1 MFKWI
6 RKKILEGVIKD
17 LLEQLPDIKEKG
29 LQLLREKKELIIE
42 KIKETIK
49 KTLLELVEKF

>member
-17 LLEQLPDIKEKG
+17 LLEQLPNIKEKG
-29 LQLLREKKELIIE
+29 LQLLKEKKELIIE
-42 KIKETIK
+42 KIKEAIK
-49 KTLLELVEKF
+49 KTLLFI

>member
-42 KIKETIK
+42 KIKEAIK

>member
-29 LQLLREKKELIIE
+29 LQLLKEKKELIIE
-42 KIKETIK
+42 KIKEAIK

>member
-29 LQLLREKKELIIE
+29 LQLLKEKKELIIE

-49 KTLLELVEKF
+49 KALLELVEKF